1 MSRSARRFHR
11 CCAVAAL
18 LVCGL
23 GANAPAEAAATDFPR
38 PPQLEPDVAFWR
50 RIYSSVTTQG
60 GLLHDDRYL
69 DVIYE
74 ELTFPPALAP
84 HERAEL
90 VDKSRARYE
99 HILRD
104 LASSPH
110 DPPTPDEQRVRALFP
125 ANASAAALREAA
137 DHVRFQLG
145 QADRFKEGLVRSGA
159 WEHHVEETL
168 LKQGL
173 PGELSALPHVESS
186 FNPRAYSKVG
196 AAGMW
201 QFMRPTG
208 RRWLRVDNVVDERL
222 DPYKSTVA
230 AAQFLGIN
238 YSILGTWP
246 LALTAYNH
254 GAGGM
259 LRAKELMGT
268 DDIVTI
274 VRGYQSRTF
283 GFASRN
289 FYVSFLAA
297 LEIDRNVEKF
307 FGRLER
313 APADS
318 SHTIRLA
325 HFVPVTALARA
336 LGTDRDTLKNLNF
349 ALMEPVWAGQRYVP
363 SGFELRV
370 PSSSANSA
378 ERALLKAVAAESFD
392 GQKREPAHK
401 VRKGESLER
410 IASAYGVRPAEL
422 LAFNN
427 LASAAAVK
435 PGLTLKLPPQQ
446 PVAAG
451 APEAPAT
458 PPPAAVAAIVP
469 PPPPLVPPS
478 FVTSHSAP
486 VAPTEPA
493 TDVYVV
499 RSGDVLSEIA
509 HRYGLSETQLMSQ
522 NAIKDRNFLF
532 EGQKLKV
539 SVATVASA
547 SPVVLPEPVIRED
560 VVAEDPRPPAESA
573 RAKPQPVSREQAAE
587 LGPGLMPG
595 IESAASADPSDYSVS
610 ADSAIVQGAETLG
623 HFADWLSV
631 SPARL
636 RDLNHMKPGATLTLG
651 RRIKI
656 DLSNVAVARFEE
668 RRARYHRQ
676 LQDEF
681 FQRYKIAGQE
691 RYRLKSGESLWT
703 LTQKTNVP
711 VWLLRQYNP
720 DTDFTTVRIGTEIV
734 MPKIVSTAAASAAAA
749 PAALSPPA
757 ARRRSTRTPKAVTP
771 PTGGPAT

>member
-1 MSRSARRFHR
+1 MSRSARRFHYLL
-11 CCAVAAL
+11 AVVAL
-18 LVCGL
+18 LGCGL
-23 GANAPAEAAATDFPR
+23 GTNAPAVAGATDFPR

-74 ELTFPPALAP
+74 EITFPAALSP
-84 HERAEL
+84 HERADL
-90 VDKSRARYE
+90 VDKTRARYE

-104 LASSPH
+104 LASAPH
-110 DPPTPDEQRVRALFP
+110 EPPTPDELRVRALLP

-145 QADRFKEGLVRSGA
+145 QADRFKEGLVRAGA

-168 LKQGL
+168 QKQGL

-297 LEIDRNVEKF
+297 LEIDRNVDKY

-318 SHTIRLA
+318 SRTIRLA

-336 LGTDRDTLKNLNF
+336 LGTDRDTLRSLNF
-349 ALMEPVWAGQRYVP
+349 ALMEPVWAGQRFVP
-363 SGFELRV
+363 RGFELRV
-370 PSSSANSA
+370 PASAANSS
-378 ERALLKAVAAESFD
+378 ERTVLKAVSAESFD
-392 GQKREPAHK
+392 GQKREPSHK

-427 LASAAAVK
+427 LGNAAAVK

-446 PVAAG
+446 PVGLGALEVPAA
-451 APEAPAT
+451 
-458 PPPAAVAAIVP
+458 PPPVAVAAIVP
-469 PPPPLVPPS
+469 PPIVPPS
-478 FVTSHSAP
+478 FVGSHAATAAP
-486 VAPTEPA
+486 VEPAA

-509 HRYGLSETQLMSQ
+509 QRFGLSEPQLMSQ
-522 NAIKDRNFLF
+522 NDIKDRNFLF

-539 SVATVASA
+539 SATAVASA
-547 SPVVLPEPVIRED
+547 TPMVLPEPVIRED
-560 VVAEDPRPPAESA
+560 VPADEPRPAPESA

-587 LGPGLMPG
+587 LGPGLVPG

-636 RDLNHMKPGATLTLG
+636 RELNHMKPGATLTLG

-656 DLSNVAVARFEE
+656 DLSNVDAARFEE

-676 LQDEF
+676 LQDDF

-734 MPKIVSTAAASAAAA
+734 MPKIISSAAATA
-749 PAALSPPA
+749 PVAPVAAPVPRAAPPA
-757 ARRRSTRTPKAVTP
+757 RAPKSAP
-771 PTGGPAT
+771 PPPAQ

>member
-1 MSRSARRFHR
+1 MLTGARSRRVLL
-11 CCAVAAL
+11 AVLTAAGCL
-18 LVCGL
+18 LAPV
-23 GANAPAEAAATDFPR
+23 APARAAATEFPR

-74 ELTFPPALAP
+74 EIAFAPALSP
-84 HERAEL
+84 RERSDL
-90 VDKSRARYE
+90 VDKVRAKYE
-99 HILRD
+99 RILRE
-104 LASSPH
+104 LAASPH
-110 DPPTPDEQRVRALFP
+110 EPLTADEERVRALFP
-125 ANASAAALREAA
+125 ANASPAALREAG

-145 QADRFKEGLVRSGA
+145 QADRFKEGLVRAGA
-159 WEHHVEETL
+159 WERHVEETL
-168 LKQGL
+168 QKQGL

-201 QFMRPTG
+201 QFMRSTG
-208 RRWLRVDNVVDERL
+208 RRWLRVDNLVDERL

-274 VRGYQSRTF
+274 VRNYQSRTF

-297 LEIDRNVEKF
+297 LEIDRNVDKY

-313 APADS
+313 NAADS
-318 SHTIRLA
+318 SHTIRLQ
-325 HFVPVTALARA
+325 HFVPVSALTRA
-336 LGTDRDTLKNLNF
+336 FGTDRDTLRSLNF
-349 ALMEPVWAGQRYVP
+349 SLMDPVWSGQRFVP
-363 SGFELRV
+363 RGFELRV
-370 PSSSANSA
+370 PAPA
-378 ERALLKAVAAESFD
+378 APAAAQKLLAAESYD
-392 GQKREPAHK
+392 GQKRESSHK
-401 VRKGESLER
+401 VRRGESLER
-410 IASAYGVRPAEL
+410 IATAYGIRAPEL
-422 LAFNN
+422 LAYNQ
-427 LASAAAVK
+427 LAGPGAVK
-435 PGLTLKLPPQQ
+435 VGMTLRLPPQQ
-446 PVAAG
+446 PLGAAAAEPIATVAA
-451 APEAPAT
+451 APVVPPTFVSAQAAAAAPPEAG
-458 PPPAAVAAIVP
+458 AA
-469 PPPPLVPPS
+469 
-478 FVTSHSAP
+478 
-486 VAPTEPA
+486 
-493 TDVYVV
+493 DVYVV

-509 HRYGLSETQLMSQ
+509 QRFGLTEAQLMTE
-522 NAIKDRNFLF
+522 NGIRDRNFLF

-539 SVATVASA
+539 GAPSVASTAVVAA
-547 SPVVLPEPVIRED
+547 PFEPVIREEAP
-560 VVAEDPRPPAESA
+560 VEDAKPAVESA

-587 LGPGLMPG
+587 LGPGLVPG

-610 ADSAIVQGAETLG
+610 GDSAIVQGAETLG

-631 SPARL
+631 SANRL
-636 RDLNHMKPGATLTLG
+636 RELNHMRAGSTVTLG
-651 RRIKI
+651 RRIRL
-656 DLSNVAVARFEE
+656 DLSHVDAARFEE
-668 RRARYHRQ
+668 RRLRYHRQ
-676 LQDEF
+676 LQDDF
-681 FQRYKIAGQE
+681 FQRFKITGQE

-720 DTDFTTVRIGTEIV
+720 GTDFTTVRIGTEIV
-734 MPKIVSTAAASAAAA
+734 LPKIETSAAQAASA
-749 PAALSPPA
+749 PATPA
-757 ARRRSTRTPKAVTP
+757 RAPKATAH
-771 PTGGPAT
+771 GGAR

>member
-1 MSRSARRFHR
+1 MPISAGRLRESLAVVFLVG
-11 CCAVAAL
+11 CA
-18 LVCGL
+18 GFP
-23 GANAPAEAAATDFPR
+23 APAARAAPADFPR

-50 RIYSSVTTQG
+50 RIYSSVTTQA

-74 ELTFPPALAP
+74 EITFAPGLAP
-84 HERAEL
+84 RERADL
-90 VDKSRARYE
+90 VDKARAKYE

-104 LASSPH
+104 LAGGAHEPL
-110 DPPTPDEQRVRALFP
+110 TADEQRVRALFP
-125 ANASAAALREAA
+125 ANASPAALREAA

-145 QADRFKEGLVRSGA
+145 QADRVKEGLVRAGA
-159 WEHHVEETL
+159 WEHHVEATL
-168 LKQGL
+168 EKQGL

-201 QFMRPTG
+201 QFMRSTG

-274 VRGYQSRTF
+274 VRNYQSRTF

-297 LEIDRNVEKF
+297 LEIDRNVDKY

-318 SHTIRLA
+318 SRTIKLT
-325 HFVPVTALARA
+325 HYVPVSALARA
-336 LGTDRDTLKNLNF
+336 FSTDRDTLKNLNF

-363 SGFELRV
+363 RGFELRV
-370 PSSSANSA
+370 PAQGAQAA
-378 ERALLKAVAAESFD
+378 ERNLPKTLAGDSFD
-392 GQKREPAHK
+392 GQKRDPAHR
-401 VRKGESLER
+401 VRRGETVER
-410 IASAYGVRPAEL
+410 IAAAFGIRSADL
-422 LAFNN
+422 LAFNGIKDP
-427 LASAAAVK
+427 ATVK
-435 PGLTLKLPPQQ
+435 AGTVLKLPPQQ
-446 PVAAG
+446 PIGAAPGEVPAAPATAPAVAS
-451 APEAPAT
+451 AT
-458 PPPAAVAAIVP
+458 PPPAAAPVPAAPPEFVAAQTP
-469 PPPPLVPPS
+469 P
-478 FVTSHSAP
+478 A
-486 VAPTEPA
+486 AAEPAA

-509 HRYGLSETQLMSQ
+509 QRYSLSEAQLMAV
-522 NAIKDRNFLF
+522 NGIKDRNFLF

-539 SVATVASA
+539 SAATLAS
-547 SPVVLPEPVIRED
+547 LPAPAEPVLIED
-560 VVAEDPRPPAESA
+560 APPEDAKPAVESA

-587 LGPGLMPG
+587 LGPGLVPG

-610 ADSAIVQGAETLG
+610 GDTTIVQGAETLG

-631 SPARL
+631 SANRI
-636 RDLNHMKPGATLTLG
+636 RELNHMRPGSTLTLG
-651 RRIKI
+651 RRIKL
-656 DLSNVAVARFEE
+656 DLSRVDVARFEE

-676 LQDEF
+676 LQDDF

-734 MPKIVSTAAASAAAA
+734 MPKIESTSAAQAPAA
-749 PAALSPPA
+749 PAARPGKAP
-757 ARRRSTRTPKAVTP
+757 PKA
-771 PTGGPAT
+771 GRR

>member
-1 MSRSARRFHR
+1 MGCAGLAASAAH
-11 CCAVAAL
+11 
-18 LVCGL
+18 
-23 GANAPAEAAATDFPR
+23 AAAQDFPR

-74 ELTFPPALAP
+74 EISFAPGLAP
-84 HERAEL
+84 RERADL
-90 VDKSRARYE
+90 VDTARAKYE

-110 DPPTPDEQRVRALFP
+110 DPLTADEQRVRALFP

-145 QADRFKEGLVRSGA
+145 QADRFKEGLVRAGA
-159 WEHHVEETL
+159 WEHHVEATL
-168 LKQGL
+168 EKQGL

-201 QFMRPTG
+201 QFMRSTG
-208 RRWLRVDNVVDERL
+208 RRWLRVDTVVDERL

-274 VRGYQSRTF
+274 VRNYQSRTF

-297 LEIDRNVEKF
+297 LEIDRNVDKY

-318 SHTIRLA
+318 SRTIKLA
-325 HFVPVTALARA
+325 HYVPVSALARA
-336 LGTDRDTLKNLNF
+336 YATDRDTLKNLNF
-349 ALMEPVWAGQRYVP
+349 ALMEPVWAGQRFVP
-363 SGFELRV
+363 RGFELRV
-370 PSSSANSA
+370 PALGAQANDRTA
-378 ERALLKAVAAESFD
+378 QKALASDSFD
-392 GQKREPAHK
+392 GQKRDPSHK
-401 VRKGESLER
+401 VRRGETLER
-410 IASAYGVRPAEL
+410 IAVAYGIRPADL
-422 LAFNN
+422 LAFNG
-427 LASAAAVK
+427 LRDAAAVK
-435 PGLTLKLPPQQ
+435 TGTVLKLPPQQ
-446 PVAAG
+446 PVGAAPG
-451 APEAPAT
+451 EAGSAPAALAATPSAPAGPAAAPAAT
-458 PPPAAVAAIVP
+458 PPAPQPPPTFVAAQAAPAAAAAE
-469 PPPPLVPPS
+469 LNG
-478 FVTSHSAP
+478 A
-486 VAPTEPA
+486 
-493 TDVYVV
+493 DVYVV

-509 HRYGLSETQLMSQ
+509 QRYSLSEAQLMAQ
-522 NAIKDRNFLF
+522 NGIKDRNFLF

-539 SVATVASA
+539 TAQALASTTTA
-547 SPVVLPEPVIRED
+547 APAEPVIIED
-560 VVAEDPRPPAESA
+560 APPEDAKPAVESA

-587 LGPGLMPG
+587 LGPGLVPG

-610 ADSAIVQGAETLG
+610 GDTAIVQGAETLG

-631 SPARL
+631 SANRI
-636 RDLNHMKPGATLTLG
+636 REINHMRPGSTLTLG

-656 DLSNVAVARFEE
+656 DLSQVDAARFEE

-676 LQDEF
+676 LQDDF

-734 MPKIVSTAAASAAAA
+734 MPKIESTAAAAA
-749 PAALSPPA
+749 PAAPA
-757 ARRRSTRTPKAVTP
+757 ARPAKAPKA
-771 PTGGPAT
+771 GGR